1 MIPHTFLNNA
11 TDADR
16 RLVRRW
22 TLGVGVVYSV
32 FALALVIVSV
42 VFHER
47 ANTVET
53 AGPPSGLTRH
63 PAATTSG
70 IGSFRDPRVPASLEQ
85 TVPEDHKMATG
96 DVWSSREALIY
107 VPQEALE
114 LPHTVPP
121 SDIEMGTGDAWP
133 LERQRSSI
141 PQEVP
146 ARGPVEYRA
155 SKQAPTA
162 DGR

>member
-16 RLVRRW
+16 RFVRRW
-22 TLGVGVVYSV
+22 TLGVGAVYSV
-32 FALALVIVSV
+32 FALALVIV

-47 ANTVET
+47 ANIVET
-53 AGPPSGLTRH
+53 VGPPSGLTRP

-70 IGSFRDPRVPASLEQ
+70 IGSFRDPRVSASLEQ
-85 TVPEDHKMATG
+85 IVPEDHKMAIG

-114 LPHTVPP
+114 LPRTVPP
-121 SDIEMGTGDAWP
+121 SDIEMATGDAWP

-146 ARGPVEYRA
+146 ARSPVEYRA
-155 SKQAPTA
+155 SKRAPTA